1 MQSFMT
7 MFGVPTLWRKNSD
20 GSWTYYIE
28 TDEYRQGL
36 DYVRRVYA
44 AGLFYPDSVSQTNLQ
59 QKENFFAGKYG
70 MYTAGFPEIVLA
82 RQRCRSVDPKADA
95 AVLTP
100 PAAPGRKTNVWWGTA
115 YSGYVAIP
123 SSVKDPERIKEL
135 LRILDYLAASQFTY
149 EGNFLT
155 FGIDGQDNSPTN
167 GLKALNQTG
176 LNELGDL
183 ATIMKPS
190 DIYYVPQEP
199 SLAPQMQAW
208 ARDITAHGGP
218 RPSLGLSSPTENKV
232 ASQLNTMIQ
241 DRVTRIM
248 RGLDPLSALDTLIS
262 DWRKQ
267 GGDQISKEYAEAA
280 QKLQH

>member
-7 MFGVPTLWRKNSD
+7 MFGVPTLWRKNAD
-20 GSWTYYIE
+20 GSFTYYIE

-59 QKENFFAGKYG
+59 QKQNFFAGKYG
-70 MYTAGFPEIVLA
+70 MYTAGFPEIVTA
-82 RQRCRSVDPKADA
+82 RQRCKSINPNADP

-100 PAAPGRKTNVWWGTA
+100 PAASGRKTNVWWGTA
-115 YSGYVAIP
+115 YGGYVAIP
-123 SSVKDPERIKEL
+123 SSVKDPERVKEL
-135 LRILDYLAASQFTY
+135 LRILDYLAAPQFSY

-155 FGIDGQDNSPTN
+155 FGIDGQDNSVQN
-167 GLKALNQTG
+167 GLKILNQTG

-199 SLAPQMQAW
+199 LLAPQMQEW
-208 ARDITAHGGP
+208 ARDITSHGGP
-218 RPSLGLSSPTENKV
+218 RPNLGLSSSTENKL

-248 RGLDPLSALDTLIS
+248 RGLDSLSALDSLIA

-267 GGDQISKEYAEAA
+267 GGDQIAQEYAEAA
-280 QKLQH
+280 QKQHS